1 MMMKIIHKMIP
12 TIFLLA
18 VSVSMVAA
26 INLNQV
32 LAQNPSNPDPTV
44 LKGAI
49 SGTSN
54 NGNTT
59 EPAWILS

>member
-26 INLNQV
+26 INLNQI
-32 LAQNPSNPDPTV
+32 LAQNPSNPNPTV

-49 SGTSN
+49 SALQITVTQQNRHGY
-54 NGNTT
+54 
-59 EPAWILS
+59 